1 MGAIARFILVIVIAI
16 GSVIYF
22 HFEDKKAAKDKK

>member
-1 MGAIARFILVIVIAI
+1 MGAVAVFIMLIVISI